1 MLELKNLYYRYPSA
15 EQDALCDISFKIQQG
30 QCIGLLGANGAGKT
44 TLLSLIAQL
53 ITPSAGQ
60 LLWQQQPSLGLVPQ
74 TLAFYAKLSAQENLQ
89 LFADLYLLKGQQR
102 QQQLN
107 LAIEAAQLE
116 QLLHKKAA
124 QLSGGQQRR
133 LNFALGI
140 LAPAQL
146 FLFDEVTVGVDSVS
160 RQHLLDAISQL
171 KQSGK
176 SIIYTSHYLPEIEQ
190 IAERVVLL
198 NAGKVQLD
206 MSLAEQPSAHNLVIE
221 WGTEIPSELVIL
233 CQQLQLDFQQQHN
246 SLIIHALTQPQWTT
260 LLTHIS
266 QTVPAPIR
274 MNYNKPSLE
283 QLYLQVSG
291 GQL

>member
-1 MLELKNLYYRYPSA
+1 MLELSHLHYRYPDA
-15 EQDALCDISFKIQQG
+15 EQDALVDINFKIQQG

-60 LLWQQQPSLGLVPQ
+60 LRWQQQPSLGLVPQ
-74 TLAFYAKLSAQENLQ
+74 TLAFYAKLSSQENLH

-102 QQQLN
+102 QQQLS

-116 QLLHKKAA
+116 SLLHKKAG

-160 RQHLLDAISQL
+160 RQHLLNAIKQL

-190 IAERVVLL
+190 IAERVILL

-206 MSLAEQPSAHNLVIE
+206 IALAEQPSAHNLVIE
-221 WGTEIPSELVIL
+221 WASGIPNELVKL
-233 CQQLQLDFQQQHN
+233 CQQQQLDFQQQHN
-246 SLIIHALTQPQWTT
+246 SLIIHALSQPQWTT

-266 QTVPAPIR
+266 HTTPAPIR
-274 MNYNKPSLE
+274 MNYSKPSLE

>member
-1 MLELKNLYYRYPSA
+1 MLKLNNLSYRYSGA
-15 EQDALCDISFKIQQG
+15 EQDALTDINLEIQQG

-60 LLWQQQPSLGLVPQ
+60 LQWQQQPSLGLVPQ
-74 TLAFYAKLSAQENLQ
+74 TLAFYAKLSIQENLQ

-102 QQQLN
+102 QQQLS
-107 LAIEAAQLE
+107 LAIEAAQLK
-116 QLLHKKAA
+116 QLLHKKAG

-206 MSLAEQPSAHNLVIE
+206 MSLADQPSAHNLVLE
-221 WGTEIPSELVIL
+221 WATEIPCEMVNL

-246 SLIIHALTQPQWTT
+246 SLIIHALTQPQWTA
-260 LLTHIS
+260 LLAHIS
-266 QTVPAPIR
+266 QTTPAPIR